1 MYICNGFTFETRF
14 KMRNTTV
21 QTDKNRYN
29 IPILAK
35 GMALLEEISRNPQG
49 LTLTELTSIL
59 NAPKTS
65 LYRILCSLV
74 ELGYLRRDD
83 RTARFSMT
91 HKIFGMAISSI
102 GSPSLLEYAYDPM
115 RRLRDMLLETVV
127 VGTLTE
133 SQVVILDQIIGL
145 HHFCFT
151 VKPGMNVCLH
161 ASAPGKAIAAY
172 MEPDE
177 LRMLLGKID
186 YTRYNENTI
195 SCEDEFLAALGEVR
209 HAGYALDRGEEI
221 AGVRCIGAHIQ
232 PLLEGRGGCVDNGA
246 RRTYRRRCHSRVWRG
261 HNAVRRR
268 NIGQTRIHE

>member
-1 MYICNGFTFETRF
+1 
-14 KMRNTTV
+14 MRNTTV

-133 SQVVILDQIIGL
+133 SRVVILDQIIGL

-221 AGVRCIGAHIQ
+221 AGVRCIGAPIFNRYSKAVAAVWITG
-232 PLLEGRGGCVDNGA
+232 PEGRIGDDVIPAYGEA
-246 RRTYRRRCHSRVWRG
+246 IMRCAAEISDKLG
-261 HNAVRRR
+261 YMN
-268 NIGQTRIHE
+268 RIQQ

>member
-1 MYICNGFTFETRF
+1 ML
-14 KMRNTTV
+14 
-21 QTDKNRYN
+21 TDKNRYS

-65 LYRILCSLV
+65 LYRILCSLA
-74 ELGYLRRDD
+74 EMGYLRRDD

-115 RRLRDMLLETVV
+115 RRLRDELLETVV

-133 SQVVILDQIIGL
+133 NQVVILDQIIGI

-177 LRMLLGKID
+177 LRRLLDKIV
-186 YTRYNENTI
+186 YTRYNDNTI
-195 SCEDEFLAALGEVR
+195 ASEAEFIAALDEVR
-209 HAGYALDRGEEI
+209 QRGYAIDRGEEI
-221 AGVRCIGAHIQ
+221 AGVRCIGAPVFNRYSKAVAAVWITG
-232 PLLEGRGGCVDNGA
+232 PEGRIGDDVTASHGEA
-246 RRTYRRRCHSRVWRG
+246 IMRCAAEISHKLGYMNRPH
-261 HNAVRRR
+261 HNT
-268 NIGQTRIHE
+268 QP